1 MKKIIKSLSAGM
13 LMSALCA
20 GVVACNN
27 SKNSQD
33 PEQQGE
39 DVPFSVYSP
48 AGEISGEEFSAQW
61 VNLDYGNGQDSKII
75 VINSDE
81 ELQNYIEGDYPA
93 IDFSK
98 NTLLIAYGATP
109 RGFHKAKVDTFS
121 LTGDNRYRLDVI
133 ALLYDT
139 TVIDHW
145 SIAIVVNKIE
155 DNSDILLNVKF
166 PDTWPE

>member
-1 MKKIIKSLSAGM
+1 MKKKLTLFFAGV

-20 GVVACNN
+20 GVVACN
-27 SKNSQD
+27 KPKDPQD
-33 PEQQGE
+33 TEPQGE
-39 DVPFSVYSP
+39 EVSFTEYSLS
-48 AGEISGEEFSAQW
+48 GEDASGEEIMACW
-61 VNLDYGNGQDSKII
+61 INLDGKDKTNVLI
-75 VINSDE
+75 VNSDV
-81 ELQNYIEGDYPA
+81 ELRNHVEGDYPS

-133 ALLYDT
+133 ALLHDT
-139 TVIDHW
+139 TVIGRW
-145 SIAIVVNKIE
+145 SIAIVMNKIE
-155 DNSDILLNVKF
+155 DDSTILLNVKF